1 MQPLA
6 DAAAGVP
13 AAGRFLR
20 RFRASWFRVGVARAG
35 LAALAVLLLGWV
47 VLVAVDTLA
56 PLPGSARGLL
66 RLLPFLAAA
75 LVAGLLLRRV
85 LPAPPVDRLALR
97 AEEEVPELGQLLV
110 TALAPPPEGVVGH
123 LFRARAQE
131 RLSALEPR
139 ARVPLRGGRTGSVV
153 AAAAVSLALLVVAGG
168 PGEVWERWV
177 RPSDAEAAVAEWVRN
192 GGGPL
197 TPPAFGVLLVEGVR
211 WTVTPPAYT
220 GLPPEEIRE
229 GSTLSVLPGS
239 RVRVRTAG
247 PPEGLTLV
255 ARVVGVGEAPA
266 ELELQGMSAPS
277 GWTGEWRVAPGQRGL
292 TLELVQGEE
301 VVARRVIPL
310 LLREDRAPEVRLLLP
325 EGDMVVASPEG
336 KVRLRATARD
346 DLGIRRFALTW
357 IHTSGSGESF
367 SFRQGEWEWEAVS
380 EAEGGLVGEA
390 TLELADTGM
399 QPGDVLHLRAVAMD
413 GNDVTG
419 PGEGAS
425 ATRVIRVVRP
435 GEEAEITTLVGFPLE
450 AENDPVLSQRMIIL
464 MTEELRDLGH
474 PTGSPPLLTGSA
486 RIAGEQGR
494 LRDVVGEE
502 IYVRLAAEEDPSA
515 AVDPSAPGAHV
526 HDPVGAPP
534 GPRPGAPDTSGIRVI
549 PGGEEALERALRLA
563 RTLEEASR
571 ATGTGDPREE
581 MHLHDA
587 SPILS
592 INPMKLLAFN
602 AMWAAERELRQ
613 GELEAA
619 LVHQYRAL
627 GYIQEMREENR
638 VFARG
643 RQQVA
648 PIDVAGVRGTG
659 RMRDVAPRSRTPA
672 PPLPGVEG
680 VLGELEAVMEALG
693 HRSPGELSLELG
705 AVALRL
711 LGEPGVDPV
720 ASALVSEAATA
731 VGRGEPEQAAALLR
745 RARASLIPGVTGGD
759 GLPVPSAS
767 TPEAAEYFRRLRGGG
782 E

>member
-1 MQPLA
+1 MEPLA
-6 DAAAGVP
+6 DATGGVP

-20 RFRASWFRVGVARAG
+20 RFHASWLRAAVVRAG
-35 LAALAVLLLGWV
+35 LAGLAVLLLGWV
-47 VLVAVDTLA
+47 ALVAVDTLA

-66 RLLPFLAAA
+66 RLVPFLAAA
-75 LVAGLLLRRV
+75 LVAGLLVRRV

-110 TALAPPPEGVVGH
+110 TALTPPPEGVVGH
-123 LFRARAQE
+123 LFRVRAQE

-139 ARVPLRGGRTGSVV
+139 ARVPLRGGRTGSAV
-153 AAAAVSLALLVVAGG
+153 AAAAVTLALLVVAGG

-177 RPSDAEAAVAEWVRN
+177 RPSDAEAAVAEWARN
-192 GGGPL
+192 GGGL
-197 TPPAFGVLLVEGVR
+197 MTPPVFGALLVEGVR
-211 WTVTPPAYT
+211 WTVTPPAYA
-220 GLPPEEIRE
+220 GLPPEEVRE

-239 RVRVRTAG
+239 RVRVRAAA
-247 PPEGLTLV
+247 PPGGLTLV
-255 ARVVGVGEAPA
+255 ARLVGAGEAPGGS
-266 ELELQGMSAPS
+266 ELQGRSGPD
-277 GWTGEWRVAPGQRGL
+277 GWTGEWVVAPGQRGL
-292 TLELVQGEE
+292 ALELVQGAE

-325 EGDMVVASPEG
+325 EGDMVVASARGE
-336 KVRLRATARD
+336 VRLRATARD

-399 QPGDVLHLRAVAMD
+399 QPGDVLHLRAVAWD

-419 PGEGAS
+419 PAEGVS
-425 ATRVIRVVRP
+425 ATRVIRVIRP

-450 AENDPVLSQRMIIL
+450 VENDPVLSQRMIIL
-464 MTEELRDLGH
+464 MTEELRELGH
-474 PTGSPPLLTGSA
+474 PLASPPLMAGGA

-515 AVDPSAPGAHV
+515 AADPSAPGGHV
-526 HDPVGAPP
+526 HDPVAPAA

-659 RMRDVAPRSRTPA
+659 RMRDVAPRSRTPG
-672 PPLPGVEG
+672 PPVPGVEG

-693 HRSPGELSLELG
+693 QRTPGELSLELG

-711 LGEPGVDPV
+711 LGEPGVDP
-720 ASALVSEAATA
+720 AGPALVSEAATA
-731 VGRGEPEQAAALLR
+731 VGRGELERGAALLL
-745 RARASLIPGVTGGD
+745 RARAALAPGGVGGD

-767 TPEAAEYFRRLRGGG
+767 SPEAAEYFRRLRGGG